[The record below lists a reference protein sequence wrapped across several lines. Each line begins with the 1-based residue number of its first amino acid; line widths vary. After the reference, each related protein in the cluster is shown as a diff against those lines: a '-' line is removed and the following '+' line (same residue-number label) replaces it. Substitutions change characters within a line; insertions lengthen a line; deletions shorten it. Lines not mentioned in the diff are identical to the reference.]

1 MVTLLTSTLFSRSK
15 YKKINSSKSL
25 ANLRKVNDKSLKS
38 ISFNGRI
45 FMTEKKKPVEKEE
58 TSKKN
63 EIVITKKKPSSI
75 NKPKRKPSTL
85 ASTAPSDLYQA
96 FDDTFERF
104 RDDFEGLLFP
114 STLLSPLSNM
124 QETRV
129 PAIDLEEREKDF
141 LLKAE
146 MPGFK
151 KENIEI
157 EVEDDFVAITGEVGW
172 KYDKKEH
179 EYLCKERACKTFYRI
194 VDLPE
199 DIKVDEVTANLTEG
213 VLEITLPKKMPKQ
226 KRKVKVA

>member
-1 MVTLLTSTLFSRSK
+1 MS
-15 YKKINSSKSL
+15 
-25 ANLRKVNDKSLKS
+25 
-38 ISFNGRI
+38 
-45 FMTEKKKPVEKEE
+45 EKKKPVEKEE

-63 EIVITKKKPSSI
+63 EIAITKKKPSSI
-75 NKPKRKPSTL
+75 SKSPKKPHTL
-85 ASTAPSDLYQA
+85 APTVPSDLYQA

-114 STLLSPLSNM
+114 STWPSPLSLM
-124 QETRV
+124 PETRV
-129 PAIDLEEREKDF
+129 PAMDLEDREKDY

-157 EVEDDFVAITGEVGW
+157 EVEDNFIAITGEVGW

-179 EYLCKERACKTFYRI
+179 EYICKERACKTFYRI

-199 DIKVDEVTANLTEG
+199 DIKVDEVTANLSEG
-213 VLEITLPKKMPKQ
+213 VLEITLPKKTPKQ

>member
-1 MVTLLTSTLFSRSK
+1 MS
-15 YKKINSSKSL
+15 
-25 ANLRKVNDKSLKS
+25 
-38 ISFNGRI
+38 
-45 FMTEKKKPVEKEE
+45 EKKKPAEGEQS
-58 TSKKN
+58 SKKT
-63 EIVITKKKPSSI
+63 EVVITKKKTSALSKSPKKSSDVV
-75 NKPKRKPSTL
+75 PV
-85 ASTAPSDLYQA
+85 APSDLYRA

-104 RDDFEGLLFP
+104 RTDFEDLFFP
-114 STLLSPLSNM
+114 STWASPLSLM
-124 QETRV
+124 PETRV
-129 PAIDLEEREKDF
+129 PTVDLEDQGKDY

-157 EVEDDFVAITGEVGW
+157 EVQDNTVIISGEVGW

-199 DIKVDEVTANLTEG
+199 DIKVDDVTANLTEG
-213 VLEITLPKKMPKQ
+213 VLEIKLPKKMPKQ

>member
-1 MVTLLTSTLFSRSK
+1 MHSQMLRNQGYTINYNRNKFTIKKEPRAKKVSIPNHLSSATTS
-15 YKKINSSKSL
+15 
-25 ANLRKVNDKSLKS
+25 
-38 ISFNGRI
+38 
-45 FMTEKKKPVEKEE
+45 E
-58 TSKKN
+58 
-63 EIVITKKKPSSI
+63 
-75 NKPKRKPSTL
+75 
-85 ASTAPSDLYQA
+85 
-96 FDDTFERF
+96 
-104 RDDFEGLLFP
+104 
-114 STLLSPLSNM
+114 
-124 QETRV
+124 
-129 PAIDLEEREKDF
+129 IDLEEREKDF

-199 DIKVDEVTANLTEG
+199 EIKVDEVTANLTEG

-226 KRKVKVA
+226 KRKVKVE

>member
-1 MVTLLTSTLFSRSK
+1 
-15 YKKINSSKSL
+15 
-25 ANLRKVNDKSLKS
+25 
-38 ISFNGRI
+38 
-45 FMTEKKKPVEKEE
+45 MTEKKKPAEKEE
-58 TSKKN
+58 TSKKT
-63 EIVITKKKPSSI
+63 EVAITKKKPSSI
-75 NKPKRKPSTL
+75 SKPSKKPYAL
-85 ASTAPSDLYQA
+85 APTSPSDLYQA
-96 FDDTFERF
+96 FEDTFENF
-104 RDDFEGLLFP
+104 RNDFEGLLFP
-114 STLLSPLSNM
+114 STWTSPLSIM
-124 QETRV
+124 PETRV
-129 PAIDLEEREKDF
+129 PAVDLEDREKDY

-157 EVEDDFVAITGEVGW
+157 EVEDNFVAITGEVGW